1 MFILPEPFRCT
12 KSRFKI
18 GLAMSKN
25 YEKILSFMQGAS
37 WGAVL
42 IGAYL
47 FFTLFYPF
55 GLIIALIGAFF
66 GASIGLFMV
75 IFFEMANLKLE
86 IYKEKQKHTELLEKM
101 VSLLEQRD
109 EKLSDN

>member
-1 MFILPEPFRCT
+1 
-12 KSRFKI
+12 
-18 GLAMSKN
+18 
-25 YEKILSFMQGAS
+25 MQGAS
-37 WGAVL
+37 WAAVI

-55 GLIIALIGAFF
+55 GLIMALIGAFF

-86 IYKEKQKHTELLEKM
+86 IYHEKQKQTLLLQKM
-101 VSLLEQRD
+101 
-109 EKLSDN
+109 LSTLQNKQKHNSSQTKED